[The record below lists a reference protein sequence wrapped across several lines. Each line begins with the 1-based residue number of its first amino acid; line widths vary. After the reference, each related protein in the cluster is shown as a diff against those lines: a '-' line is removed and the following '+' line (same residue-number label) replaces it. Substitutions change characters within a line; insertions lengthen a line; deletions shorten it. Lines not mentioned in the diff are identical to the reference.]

1 VQVLEGDIAPPLQ
14 ETQSTPTAVNSSRGR
29 VRKMSQAMQDS
40 VSKQSFYGNRGMHFM
55 SNRAVLS
62 DLEEAEILYIK
73 EHENH
78 LSLQE

>member
-1 VQVLEGDIAPPLQ
+1 MQVPEGDIAHPLQ
-14 ETQSTPTAVNSSRGR
+14 ATQPTPTAGISSRGR
-29 VRKMSQAMQDS
+29 VRKMSHAMQDS
-40 VSKQSFYGNRGMHFM
+40 VSQRSFYGDRGMHYM
-55 SNRAVLS
+55 GNRAVLS